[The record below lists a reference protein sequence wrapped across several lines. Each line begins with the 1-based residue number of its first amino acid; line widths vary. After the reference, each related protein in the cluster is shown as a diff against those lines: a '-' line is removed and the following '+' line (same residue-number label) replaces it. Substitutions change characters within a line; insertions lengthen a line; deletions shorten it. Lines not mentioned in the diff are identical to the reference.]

1 LPVVGKPVRP
11 QLSKPTPTRLA
22 PNDNEVLSKMITE
35 MSEET
40 KRQEALTFD
49 SKKAENL
56 RKMQD
61 IN

>member
-1 LPVVGKPVRP
+1 
-11 QLSKPTPTRLA
+11 
-22 PNDNEVLSKMITE
+22 MITE

-40 KRQEALTFD
+40 KRQEALNFD

-61 IN
+61 INS